1 MTDVKVS
8 YRLDL
13 HGMHYL
19 EHTGKPYV
27 LSFSLLTFSHVVL
40 IEPDRKNGP
49 RFYNI
54 CVSNLHLHVHLA
66 FEQVGQ

>member
-1 MTDVKVS
+1 MTEVKVS

-19 EHTGKPYV
+19 EHSGKPYV
-27 LSFSLLTFSHVVL
+27 LSFSVLTFSHVVL
-40 IEPDRKNGP
+40 IGPDGP

-54 CVSNLHLHVHLA
+54 CVSSIHLHVHLA